1 MKKLL
6 RKLFDIREGE
16 IPVVMLMF
24 FYGFLIIASL
34 SVLKPVRNSLFLV
47 RFGSEKLPFVYVLVS
62 FFSALVVV
70 VYSKYAKKVRL
81 NRLILITLFIAA
93 ATLLAFW
100 SLIYSGYESAWFL
113 YAFFIW
119 VAIFGVISG
128 TQFWL
133 LANEIYNAREAKRL
147 FGLIGAGAISGGIF
161 GGYLTSF
168 LAPRLSTENMIFFCV
183 GFLMLCQIFV
193 WSIWKK
199 TKHLTYTQKATRP
212 KQMCQARAQD
222 NPIKLIFSSK
232 HLA

>member
-1 MKKLL
+1 
-6 RKLFDIREGE
+6 
-16 IPVVMLMF
+16 
-24 FYGFLIIASL
+24 
-34 SVLKPVRNSLFLV
+34 
-47 RFGSEKLPFVYVLVS
+47 
-62 FFSALVVV
+62 
-70 VYSKYAKKVRL
+70 
-81 NRLILITLFIAA
+81 
-93 ATLLAFW
+93 
-100 SLIYSGYESAWFL
+100 
-113 YAFFIW
+113 

-212 KQMCQARAQD
+212 KQMSQARAQASWNYRRWRD
-222 NPIKLIFSSK
+222 RGQSRRLPIHGNCIPGQNKCG
-232 HLA
+232 